1 MKSPVL
7 IVSKHRAGQT
17 VSHDG
22 CEVIGSVRHAEPG
35 FQNRFA
41 LILLLLYFLL
51 YEWERETTVGSSRS
65 PRGQVGLRTASCQLP
80 SLS

>member
-22 CEVIGSVRHAEPG
+22 CEVIGSVRLVAEPG

-51 YEWERETTVGSSRS
+51 YEWERETRVGSSRS
-65 PRGQVGLRTASCQLP
+65 PRACGF
-80 SLS
+80 